1 VERCL
6 EADGQLLA
14 HLAQEDVGDSR
25 TAETAAR
32 ISDLLE
38 SALSQHRGLHHQ
50 LITAPAVFLEEQ
62 KRQELNRRGHAQ
74 WRTSVRAGLLEPL
87 VAMRAGVAR
96 PVLERFL
103 VLELG
108 PVAPRTPHLGRL
120 FDKMLD
126 QRPRVEV
133 EAPDDEID
141 LDELPSEP
149 ETISREL
156 VEQARSVLSRCR
168 SGPCLLSDLLVAA
181 GEAQDVAEL
190 VRLSVLWC
198 FGAEHDDEPA
208 LAGEL
213 IDEDIVALRSGATF
227 QSGPWSGDDLV
238 VGTAAD
244 LGDC

>member
-1 VERCL
+1 
-6 EADGQLLA
+6 
-14 HLAQEDVGDSR
+14 
-25 TAETAAR
+25 
-32 ISDLLE
+32 
-38 SALSQHRGLHHQ
+38 
-50 LITAPAVFLEEQ
+50 
-62 KRQELNRRGHAQ
+62 
-74 WRTSVRAGLLEPL
+74 
-87 VAMRAGVAR
+87 MRAGVAR